1 MRFKPLAELKD
12 YSSQY
17 VLIRHI
23 CPVADRVKYK
33 QYWFNS
39 TAQTLLVDDDS
50 GRDSCD
56 IDLHLK
62 YLPTS
67 EFTTI

>member
-1 MRFKPLAELKD
+1 MRFKPLAELKN

-23 CPVADRVKYK
+23 CPVHDRVKYQ

-39 TAQTLLVDDDS
+39 TAQTLLADDAGS
-50 GRDSCD
+50 RDS
-56 IDLHLK
+56 IDLWLIIDRS
-62 YLPTS
+62 PTS
-67 EFTTI
+67 EFAQV